1 MRKKKVEY
9 SVAFANRAAQMARWC
24 ARVLKTVDLKTKNRY
39 DNVSVCNVERRLNYK
54 TIDRLKLNYVCI
66 YALTR
71 IRHVAERFG
80 GGLGAKGPQK
90 SVKELL
96 VWH

>member
-1 MRKKKVEY
+1 
-9 SVAFANRAAQMARWC
+9 MARWC

-39 DNVSVCNVERRLNYK
+39 DNASVCNVERRLNYK

-71 IRHVAERFG
+71 TRHVAERFG
-80 GGLGAKGPQK
+80 GVVSWSEGTAKVVKKLWFGTDTRQLGLDTLA
-90 SVKELL
+90 V
-96 VWH
+96 